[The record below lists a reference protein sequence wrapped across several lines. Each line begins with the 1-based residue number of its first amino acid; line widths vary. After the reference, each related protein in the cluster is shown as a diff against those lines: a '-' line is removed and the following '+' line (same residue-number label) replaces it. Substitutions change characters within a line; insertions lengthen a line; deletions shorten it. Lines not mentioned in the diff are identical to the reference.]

1 MKLFL
6 IVLILLAFVSA
17 CSDNQ
22 VSREPIFSKES
33 MPKADELYRKL
44 KRPNFDE
51 VAELLE
57 LVEDAEFT
65 IEVSPPGAKFKI
77 QFPEFDKDVESG
89 MSTQIIDGE
98 AYEIFHLF
106 SNMEGVES
114 ENLLYQLD
122 YIFLGDD
129 LETEEQVNDLFNAQR
144 DYLLAA
150 TNSVLLF
157 DKIIEKDGVPGR
169 YLYLDMDESNFKIRH
184 KMYYKEGIFYKMAV
198 VSENGNLFNKLI
210 SAFFDS
216 FEFTD

>member
-1 MKLFL
+1 
-6 IVLILLAFVSA
+6 
-17 CSDNQ
+17 
-22 VSREPIFSKES
+22 
-33 MPKADELYRKL
+33 
-44 KRPNFDE
+44 
-51 VAELLE
+51 
-57 LVEDAEFT
+57 
-65 IEVSPPGAKFKI
+65 
-77 QFPEFDKDVESG
+77 

-169 YLYLDMDESNFKIRH
+169 YLYLDMDDPILKSAIRCII
-184 KMYYKEGIFYKMAV
+184 KRV
-198 VSENGNLFNKLI
+198 
-210 SAFFDS
+210 FFIRWP
-216 FEFTD
+216 